1 MTNAEFAAI
10 LERHIRPATF
20 PVAVK
25 MLKKG
30 ERIPDR
36 AKRPKTDLGF
46 DVAICQSVGLARR
59 YGWTL
64 AVGRDDISCPI
75 TKAFFGFEER
85 VPYLTEGHACAGMY
99 TESTDAGARTE
110 ESIPRFAHK
119 QYEYF
124 VCGPL
129 AKVQFDWDVVIVYG
143 NAAQVMRLVTGALYK
158 RGGAMISQTA
168 GRVDCADLTVGAMN
182 TGEYQ
187 YVLPCYGDRI
197 FGGTSDEEMA
207 FSLPRSRAD
216 ELVAGLEGTHKGGI
230 RYPIP
235 MFLRFT
241 GEFPES
247 YRKLEDFWTHDSDP
261 ENK

>member
-1 MTNAEFAAI
+1 MTNAEFAAT
-10 LERHIRPATF
+10 LEKHIRPATF

-25 MLKKG
+25 MIKPG
-30 ERIPDR
+30 EPLPERV
-36 AKRPKTDLGF
+36 KRPKADLGF
-46 DVAICQSVGLARR
+46 ESAICQAVGLARR

-64 AVGRDDISCPI
+64 AVGNDDISCPI
-75 TKAFFGFEER
+75 TKAFFGFEPR

-99 TESTDAGARTE
+99 TETPEAGARTE
-110 ESIPRFAHK
+110 ESIPRFKHGE
-119 QYEYF
+119 YEYF

-129 AKVQFDWDVVIVYG
+129 DRVKYDWDVVIVYG

-158 RGGAMISQTA
+158 KGGAMISQTA
-168 GRVDCADLTVGAMN
+168 GRVDCADLTIGAMK

-197 FGGTSDEEMA
+197 FGGTTDEEMS
-207 FSLPRSRAD
+207 FSLPRAKMD

-235 MFLRFT
+235 AFLRFS

-247 YRKLEDFWTHDSDP
+247 YRKLEDFWKD
-261 ENK
+261 EK